1 MSFTAEVK
9 DELARVPPTC
19 SHCEKATLAALVRI
33 EGTLFFSGQ
42 GKYRSEIATDVPS
55 VARLI
60 IKLLHELYHLET
72 NLTVRR
78 SVLHKT
84 PNYLIEAPS
93 QPRLAPALVDMG
105 VLSPDG
111 GLELG
116 LKPDLVEKQCCT
128 AAYLRGAFLGSGFVS
143 DPRGD
148 FHFEITVES
157 EDLAGG
163 LVDLLDRK
171 GIRARVMQRRSSYMV
186 YLKSGS
192 AILEFLAF
200 AGAHQSA
207 LAMENA
213 RVIKSVRNDVNRMT
227 NAEIANQAKAANAS
241 VDQLYAIRVVL
252 EAHGM
257 ENLPPAL
264 QDFIKLR
271 VTYPDTVESEDL
283 AGGLVDLLDRKG
295 IRARVMQ
302 RRSSYM
308 VYLKSGSAILEFLA
322 FAGAH
327 QSALAMENARVIKSV
342 RNDVNRMTNAEI
354 ANQAKAANASVD
366 QLYAIRVVLEA
377 HGMENLPPAL
387 QDFIK
392 LRVTYPDA
400 TLKELGERANPP
412 LSKSAVYHRVRR
424 IEQMAKEAQG

>member
-42 GKYRSEIATDVPS
+42 GKYRIEIATDVPS

-186 YLKSGS
+186 YLKS
-192 AILEFLAF
+192 
-200 AGAHQSA
+200 
-207 LAMENA
+207 
-213 RVIKSVRNDVNRMT
+213 
-227 NAEIANQAKAANAS
+227 
-241 VDQLYAIRVVL
+241 
-252 EAHGM
+252 
-257 ENLPPAL
+257 
-264 QDFIKLR
+264 
-271 VTYPDTVESEDL
+271 
-283 AGGLVDLLDRKG
+283 
-295 IRARVMQ
+295 
-302 RRSSYM
+302 
-308 VYLKSGSAILEFLA
+308 
-322 FAGAH
+322 
-327 QSALAMENARVIKSV
+327 V